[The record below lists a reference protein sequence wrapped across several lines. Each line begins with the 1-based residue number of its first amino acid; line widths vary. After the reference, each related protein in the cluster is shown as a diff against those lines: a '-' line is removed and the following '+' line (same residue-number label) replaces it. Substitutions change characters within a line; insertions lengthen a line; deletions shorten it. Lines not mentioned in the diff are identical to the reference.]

1 MAQFAVIGLGSF
13 GATAA
18 RELMRLGHDVI
29 GIDREAKFVDGIASD
44 ITYAAIADA
53 TDEHVLRELNIE
65 NCDAVLVAIGE
76 NIEASILCVVHLKTL
91 GIAKVWVK
99 AKSSSHHKILSHL
112 GVDKIIHPEE
122 DMGIRIAQALNY
134 PMISRYMVLGDNHF
148 IVAVDAAARLQGVC
162 LCKMLE
168 GYNGIR
174 IVLLKRKDKVFYDID
189 PSLLLEEHDQIVV
202 EGCLTDLNKLASK
215 FSA

>member
-29 GIDREAKFVDGIASD
+29 GIDCEAKFVDGIAAD

-53 TDEHVLRELNIE
+53 TDEHVLRELNVGH
-65 NCDAVLVAIGE
+65 CDAVLVAIGE

-99 AKSSSHHKILSHL
+99 AKSSSHHKILLHL

-148 IVAVDAAARLQGVC
+148 IVAVDAAARLKGVC

-168 GYNGIR
+168 GYKGIR
-174 IVLLKRKDKVFYDID
+174 IVLLKRKDKVFYDIN
-189 PSLLLEEHDQIVV
+189 PTFLLEEHDQIVL

-215 FSA
+215 FSS

>member
-1 MAQFAVIGLGSF
+1 MAQFAIIGLGSF

-29 GIDREAKFVDGIASD
+29 GIDKEAKYVDSLAAD

-53 TDEHVLRELNIE
+53 TDEHVLRELNVE
-65 NCDAVLVAIGE
+65 NCDAVIVAIGD
-76 NIEASILCVVHLKTL
+76 NIEASILCVLHLKTL
-91 GIAKVWVK
+91 GIKKIWVK
-99 AKSSSHHKILSHL
+99 AKSKAHHMILSHL
-112 GVDKIIHPEE
+112 GVGKIIHPEE

-148 IVAVDAAARLQGVC
+148 IVAVDAAARLKGVC

-174 IVLLKRKDKVFYDID
+174 IVLLKRKDKVFYDIN
-189 PSLLLEEHDQIVV
+189 PTFLLEEHDQIVL

-215 FSA
+215 FS